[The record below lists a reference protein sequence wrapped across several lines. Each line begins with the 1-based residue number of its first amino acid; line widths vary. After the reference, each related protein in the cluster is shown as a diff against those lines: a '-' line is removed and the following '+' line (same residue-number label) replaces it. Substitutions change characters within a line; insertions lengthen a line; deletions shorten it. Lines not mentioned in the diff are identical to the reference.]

1 MGNRVSSKGYNIL
14 EFQSQNSIH
23 LLHQRCMG
31 EHQVDLQYP
40 LMSSLG
46 IAHGKGYVRGQYEQ
60 SGLAEHDKKTCY
72 SVTIKNWD
80 CNICVA
86 TMKYI
91 IGKRR
96 TKKTLSPIEYG

>member
-1 MGNRVSSKGYNIL
+1 
-14 EFQSQNSIH
+14 
-23 LLHQRCMG
+23 MG

-60 SGLAEHDKKTCY
+60 SNLAEHDKKTCY